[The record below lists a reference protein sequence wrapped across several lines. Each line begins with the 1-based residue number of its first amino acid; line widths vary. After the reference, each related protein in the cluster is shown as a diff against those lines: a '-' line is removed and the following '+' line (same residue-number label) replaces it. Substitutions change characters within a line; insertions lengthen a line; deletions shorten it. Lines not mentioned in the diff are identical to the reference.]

1 MNGEDFYTL
10 LRKVY
15 HDNKNQHIYDNR
27 HFVRWL
33 PKKNVGT
40 SNFQF
45 KFPSKNNEKDNV
57 KSIPKLWLVDAKN
70 AQNGGETI
78 NRNWFNH
85 HFNRNNFNDCRA
97 SVARWL
103 LQNHQPFL

>member
-1 MNGEDFYTL
+1 MIIGILCVGCQKKMLVL
-10 LRKVY
+10 L
-15 HDNKNQHIYDNR
+15 
-27 HFVRWL
+27 
-33 PKKNVGT
+33 T
-40 SNFQF
+40 SNLSFT
-45 KFPSKNNEKDNV
+45 SKNDEKDNV